1 MLGGLVTAHVLQQL
15 FIVCRN
21 SLYTLVMRT
30 AWLHFISAAT
40 DRAVLF
46 KATVLFLL
54 HFVWEAVTP
63 V

>member
-21 SLYTLVMRT
+21 SLYTLVMRR

-40 DRAVLF
+40 DNV
-46 KATVLFLL
+46 VVE
-54 HFVWEAVTP
+54 FVV
-63 V
+63 VD